1 MIFLLDV
8 ANIFMFGSGFFM
20 FYTAYK
26 DRNVLKGYNLP
37 GTILI
42 SLAITFMLAFY
53 AQEDYWLSFVLTIP
67 NYSYWLIV
75 LASLIRNK
83 GEKNDKM

>member
-1 MIFLLDV
+1 MISLLDV

-26 DRNVLKGYNLP
+26 DRNVLRGYNFP

-42 SLAITFMLAFY
+42 SLAITVMLAFY
-53 AQEDYWLSFVLTIP
+53 ARKTT
-67 NYSYWLIV
+67 
-75 LASLIRNK
+75 
-83 GEKNDKM
+83 G

>member
-1 MIFLLDV
+1 MISLLDV

-26 DRNVLKGYNLP
+26 DRNVLTGYNFP
-37 GTILI
+37 GTMLI
-42 SLAITFMLAFY
+42 VLAVTFTLAFY
-53 AQEDYWLSFVLTIP
+53 AQEGFWLSFVLIIP

-75 LASLIRNK
+75 LASLIRNRDNET
-83 GEKNDKM
+83 EK

>member
-1 MIFLLDV
+1 LISLLDV

-26 DRNVLKGYNLP
+26 DRNVLTGYNFP
-37 GTILI
+37 GTLLI
-42 SLAITFMLAFY
+42 ALAVTFMLAFY

-75 LASLIRNK
+75 LASLIRNRDNET
-83 GEKNDKM
+83 EK